1 MLFTTIS
8 YSEGVFNDP
17 TFRTVLLPRPT
28 EDTDHLPMPIQTAS
42 GHILLTMTSKLQAI
56 TTDTE
61 IMALCP
67 KNYSDSTQQE
77 DVFEE
82 FVFLCTNVS

>member
-1 MLFTTIS
+1 MLPTTIS

-17 TFRTVLLPRPT
+17 KFRTVLLPRPT

-67 KNYSDSTQQE
+67 KNYSDSTQQ